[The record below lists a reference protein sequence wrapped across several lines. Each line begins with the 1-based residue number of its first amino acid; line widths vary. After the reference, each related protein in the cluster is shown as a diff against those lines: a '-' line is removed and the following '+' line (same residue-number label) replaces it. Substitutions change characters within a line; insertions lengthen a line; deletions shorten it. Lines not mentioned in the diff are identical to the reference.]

1 MGLLFLNI
9 CMTIHLGYLK
19 PFKSRYLNR
28 IYLFNEY
35 MIGVVSVHMLLFSDY
50 IPDHETRNGAGWS
63 MAGWII
69 FTIIVNMIFAL
80 YWAIRSLWLTLVK
93 YYRIIKHYYN
103 THISNEE
110 NSLEIVEIPD
120 EEPLVVPPTQVQEE
134 IKETEDLATV

>member
-1 MGLLFLNI
+1 
-9 CMTIHLGYLK
+9 
-19 PFKSRYLNR
+19 
-28 IYLFNEY
+28 
-35 MIGVVSVHMLLFSDY
+35 
-50 IPDHETRNGAGWS
+50 
-63 MAGWII
+63 
-69 FTIIVNMIFAL
+69 MIFAL

-93 YYRIIKHYYN
+93 YYRIIKHYYK